1 MNHDRLIELIEAYG
15 GNEDAWPEDEREA
28 ARTLL
33 STSEEARQLLSESR
47 YLDKLLQGYAV
58 EFNQE
63 TRTRLTENVMAK
75 VQPDLVERLI
85 NWLLPDIQSIT
96 TSIWRPALAA
106 SMTLALGV
114 LLGLGLP
121 IDSYLQEELTA
132 EEEFYLMAIASDVN
146 EETAYD

>member
-15 GNEDAWPEDEREA
+15 GNADAWPDDERDA

-75 VQPDLVERLI
+75 VQPDPVERLI
-85 NWLLPDIQSIT
+85 NWLLPDFQSIT

-106 SMTLALGV
+106 SMTLAIGM

-121 IDSYLQEELTA
+121 IDSYLAEEMTA
-132 EEEFYLMAIASDVN
+132 EEEFYLMAIADNVN
-146 EETAYD
+146 EETVYD

>member
-33 STSEEARQLLSESR
+33 STSEEARQLLSESL

-106 SMTLALGV
+106 SMTLAVGI

-121 IDSYLQEELTA
+121 IDSYLAEELTA
-132 EEEFYLMAIASDVN
+132 EEEFYLMAIADDVN